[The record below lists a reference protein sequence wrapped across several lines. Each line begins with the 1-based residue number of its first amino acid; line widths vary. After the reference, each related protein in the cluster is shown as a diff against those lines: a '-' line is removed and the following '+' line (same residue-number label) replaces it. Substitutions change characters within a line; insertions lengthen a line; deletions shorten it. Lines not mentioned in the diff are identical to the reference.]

1 MRFDQVKFGH
11 RIKHLRK
18 KRNLTQEQLATALHI
33 STDHLSIIELG
44 KRGISIDLLLD
55 ISAALHGCEPH
66 RKAARFRLSPNFR
79 VMEYRG
85 FVNTH
90 TCDSFRSYSTCLR
103 GQRTDT
109 VYRRTE
115 SY

>member
-55 ISAALHGCEPH
+55 ISAALHVSFECLLKGAVHTSSQMKELTDH
-66 RKAARFRLSPNFR
+66 IRELLDRIESLSENP
-79 VMEYRG
+79 
-85 FVNTH
+85 
-90 TCDSFRSYSTCLR
+90 L
-103 GQRTDT
+103 
-109 VYRRTE
+109 
-115 SY
+115 

>member
-1 MRFDQVKFGH
+1 MRFDQAEFGH

-55 ISAALHGCEPH
+55 ISAALHVSFECLLKGAVHTSSQMKELTD
-66 RKAARFRLSPNFR
+66 RIRELLDRIESLSENP
-79 VMEYRG
+79 
-85 FVNTH
+85 
-90 TCDSFRSYSTCLR
+90 L
-103 GQRTDT
+103 
-109 VYRRTE
+109 
-115 SY
+115 

>member
-1 MRFDQVKFGH
+1 MRFDQAEFGH

-55 ISAALHGCEPH
+55 IYAALHVSFECLLKG
-66 RKAARFRLSPNFR
+66 A
-79 VMEYRG
+79 V
-85 FVNTH
+85 H
-90 TCDSFRSYSTCLR
+90 TSSQMKELIDRI
-103 GQRTDT
+103 
-109 VYRRTE
+109 
-115 SY
+115 